1 MCVLY
6 RAYLSLF
13 HFCST
18 SDNMV
23 LDPWSL
29 WSYCVIL
36 LLGATCYFLS
46 GWFRSV
52 CFVLQLS
59 GPPAVPLLGN
69 ALLVTNHERE
79 FYWPILL
86 YVYNTPAGA
95 WSGSFVAQFQAH
107 VTLCEPTVAASVL
120 QCDYSDSCLCTC
132 ALMRFIAQGWRKLAR
147 RLTRSMVRCS
157 VCGLQWYQAFSC
169 WRQRTYR

>member
-1 MCVLY
+1 MFLY
-6 RAYLSLF
+6 RAHLNLF
-13 HFCST
+13 HFCFT

-29 WSYCVIL
+29 WSYCVVL
-36 LLGATCYFLS
+36 LLGVTCYFLS

-69 ALLVTNHERE
+69 ALLITNHQSE

-86 YVYNTPAGA
+86 YAYNT
-95 WSGSFVAQFQAH
+95 QASAKSSSYAR
-107 VTLCEPTVAASVL
+107 VTLCEPPVAASVI
-120 QCDYSDSCLCTC
+120 QFDYSDSCLCKC
-132 ALMRFIAQGWRKLAR
+132 ALMRIIAQGWRKSAR
-147 RLTRSMVRCS
+147 RLTRSTVRCS
-157 VCGLQWYQAFSC
+157 VCGLQWYQVFSF
-169 WRQRTYR
+169 WRQSTYR